1 LFFFAVNLGQSQDFQ
16 DRMLAV
22 MVGVLT
28 LNVVDHGYNPRSDQ
42 NYKIDIYFFF
52 ANINIHIIKE

>member
-1 LFFFAVNLGQSQDFQ
+1 
-16 DRMLAV
+16 MLAV